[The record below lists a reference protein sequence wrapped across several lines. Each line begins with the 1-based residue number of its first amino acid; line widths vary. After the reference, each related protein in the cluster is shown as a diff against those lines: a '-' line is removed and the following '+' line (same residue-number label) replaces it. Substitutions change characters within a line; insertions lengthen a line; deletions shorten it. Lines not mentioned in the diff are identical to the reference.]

1 MTPKIKPVTNFK
13 IKGLFLII
21 ILSTLIPETVQA
33 QFIPSIYITVPKPSI
48 TVPKPSI
55 TVPKPSITVPKPSIT
70 VPKPS
75 ITVPKP
81 TSTFQ
86 LPANFVV
93 NGAAGNT
100 TPSFISVIQEG
111 NNLPQIQT
119 GVGSKSVAIPAA
131 TTTLSNINVVLPSG
145 NTVSSGDVNF
155 IVNTTLIPSLG
166 SVINSVNLSFPV
178 PALD

>member
-33 QFIPSIYITVPKPSI
+33 QFIPSIY
-48 TVPKPSI
+48 I

>member
-33 QFIPSIYITVPKPSI
+33 QFIPNIYIKVPNPSI
-48 TVPKPSI
+48 TVPNPSI
-55 TVPKPSITVPKPSIT
+55 TVPN
-70 VPKPS
+70 
-75 ITVPKP
+75 P
-81 TSTFQ
+81 TSIFQ

-100 TPSFISVIQEG
+100 TPSFVSVIQEG

-155 IVNTTLIPSLG
+155 IVNTTLIPGLG

>member
-33 QFIPSIYITVPKPSI
+33 QFIPSIY
-48 TVPKPSI
+48 
-55 TVPKPSITVPKPSIT
+55 ITVPKPSIT

>member
-55 TVPKPSITVPKPSIT
+55 TVPS
-70 VPKPS
+70 PS